1 MRTHNANRKREGDRW
16 ETVWLRVSRVRRE
29 CWLGLEVWRDG
40 PVDIVCVLVKVRQ
53 AHHCSVLIVSA
64 PLGSCPPLP
73 RAAVLLFPQEKQP
86 YLLHTHF
93 LAFSAKVWGCHVTP
107 PPYSHFMLSDDIG
120 IHSSAYR
127 KQEIPSSAGSCN
139 LLQIK
144 HVSSSFGTHPAT
156 TVSVSLME
164 GRGCVFR
171 FLVCSAKYRMLRI
184 INIRNAHINLFVMS
198 DECKVSSLLCQLY

>member
-1 MRTHNANRKREGDRW
+1 M
-16 ETVWLRVSRVRRE
+16 RVSRVRGE

-40 PVDIVCVLVKVRQ
+40 PVDIVCVCVCALVKVRQ

-73 RAAVLLFPQEKQP
+73 HAAVLLFPQEKQP
-86 YLLHTHF
+86 YLLHAHF

-107 PPYSHFMLSDDIG
+107 PPHSCFMLCDDIA

-127 KQEIPSSAGSCN
+127 KREIPSSAGSCN

-144 HVSSSFGTHPAT
+144 HASTSSGTHPTT

-164 GRGCVFR
+164 GRGCALR
-171 FLVCSAKYRMLRI
+171 LLVCSVKYRMLRI
-184 INIRNAHINLFVMS
+184 LNIRNAHMNLLVMS